1 MKKYIYHT
9 KKIIFMVEFLSV
21 IIILLFTFNNRLDS
35 SFSVIFL
42 EILGF
47 TWCILPKLSHSTF
60 F

>member
-1 MKKYIYHT
+1 
-9 KKIIFMVEFLSV
+9 MVEFLSV

-35 SFSVIFL
+35 SFLVIFL